1 MPRLFTIR
9 TMVFS
14 CVLLLAFVLVYPTL
28 HAYLEQ
34 RVEVDQ
40 LRAEVEAARE
50 RNDDLEADL
59 ARWDD
64 DAFVRAQARER
75 LSFVMPG
82 EKAFRVIDPETVP
95 DTPPAAEGPATALDA
110 GSTLP
115 WYANVWESVEVAGET
130 PVPEA
135 EDAVTPGDNG
145 TPAPPAGG

>member
-1 MPRLFTIR
+1 
-9 TMVFS
+9 MVFS

-50 RNDDLEADL
+50 RNDNLQADL
-59 ARWDD
+59 QRWED

-95 DTPPAAEGPATALDA
+95 DVPPAAEGPATALDA

-130 PVPEA
+130 PVPESG
-135 EDAVTPGDNG
+135 DAATPGDNG